1 MTSPRADE
9 VPLQRASFIL
19 PGFVLTLLLR
29 MLTSSLLI
37 IIPLFM
43 SYSLG
48 VPAASL
54 GDYILLLWAGNAV
67 GVLATVGWVKRHA
80 ASSLVGFGVLAA
92 AMLGFAFF
100 AVSPA
105 DVAVLATLAGVG
117 MGMAQPFL
125 PVLMHL
131 DSGAE
136 DPYKGIGYY
145 SVALGI
151 GLIAGPV
158 VAWVLESAYG
168 GAVGYTW
175 IFLLLFAASAA
186 GLASVVLR
194 MRSIREQSA
203 PEFRPHP
210 LVLRQWVTALRNRGF
225 LDAFNLNL
233 MYSLLLPVVLS
244 YGGVYAGARYGLS
257 PAGAYLLFAV
267 VFALSVLI
275 RGGMTRLRVGGSIS
289 LPVAGVFLVSSFL
302 AMSFAPSLAVFV
314 AGMLS
319 FAVPHALILPETKYR
334 ALTSVD
340 GEVIMNAS
348 YAFQASSGLAEFVT
362 PAAAVGIIFYAGIS
376 NLFASMFPLAVL
388 SCLYIFLLYRGA
400 WKAS

>member
-1 MTSPRADE
+1 MDDAGSSEIPSLHR
-9 VPLQRASFIL
+9 SFIL

-43 SYSLG
+43 SYSLR
-48 VPAASL
+48 VPASNL

-67 GVLATVGWVKRHA
+67 GVIATVGWVKRHA
-80 ASSLVGFGVLAA
+80 ASSLVGFGMLAA

-100 AVSPA
+100 AVSSA
-105 DVAVLATLAGVG
+105 DVGFLAILAGVG

-131 DSGAE
+131 DSGVE

-145 SVALGI
+145 SVALGV

-158 VAWVLESAYG
+158 VAWVLESIYG

-186 GLASVVLR
+186 GLVSVVLR
-194 MRSIREQSA
+194 VRSSHEENA
-203 PEFRPHP
+203 PEFVAHP
-210 LVLRQWVTALRNRGF
+210 LVLGQWIAALRIRGF

-275 RGGMTRLRVGGSIS
+275 RGGMTRLRIGGRIS
-289 LPVAGVFLVSSFL
+289 LPIAGFSLVASFI
-302 AMSFAPSLAVFV
+302 AMSFGPNLTVFII
-314 AGMLS
+314 GMLS
-319 FAVPHALILPETKYR
+319 FAIPHALILPETKYR
-334 ALTSVD
+334 ALTSVN
-340 GEVIMNAS
+340 GELIMNAS
-348 YAFQASSGLAEFVT
+348 YAFQASSGVAEFIT
-362 PAAAVGIIFYAGIS
+362 PAAAVAIIFYAGIS
-376 NLFASMFPLAVL
+376 RLFAAMFPLAIL
-388 SCLYIFLLYRGA
+388 SMLYILFLYRGA
-400 WKAS
+400 WKSP